1 MSEKLIS
8 VIVPAYNVENYI
20 RRCLDSLV
28 GQTYGNLEIIVVNDG
43 STDRTGEIIEEY
55 TERYPDKVMLYTR
68 ENQGQAEARNFGI
81 SKASGEYIGFV
92 DSDDFVSTKM
102 YELMYREAEEQNCD
116 MVTCG
121 YYGCDEVTGEITVYQ
136 TGYKGEF
143 NQSIYENPMLLRI
156 NSPYPWNKLYTRELL
171 ERSGFSF
178 RKGIIFEDLCAIF
191 PLFMDARKVGRVH
204 EKLYYYIKGRK
215 GGTIS
220 TFNEKHGQIID
231 ALQIMNDAYQHRG
244 MFERFYDTLLFFN
257 LRHIYAR
264 FDEMHNYDD
273 IIFKREFKKR
283 AFALLDQYFPGW
295 RDTEEYA
302 ALEKAEEREGKEGKS
317 PEKTAEKGDGKNA
330 GRKAGKKEKKKRD
343 VSPGTPPQEEPKNLK
358 KKKRSELYEELTAER
373 EIEKNTVLVECYH
386 GNDLRGIGYY
396 IAMDVSDYMDFK
408 VYVAAADLGKVCA
421 FSQMFPSYVR
431 YVDMNSERYLELLA
445 TAKYLV
451 NNRSFPGFF
460 RKRKEQ
466 LLIFTD
472 FLPSLAAQGT
482 ELVCDARN
490 IQGIQLSLAQSD
502 KILFPEELREQ
513 FIPLLEKYNMA
524 EICRDKGCFI
534 MTRALLHSADR
545 EEDGTVRVAY
555 MPSVREF
562 PGLKDSRNY
571 LFLSSLKKKL
581 TELDERLEE
590 GRKILFCFPRII
602 RRRFRENTW
611 KHIEFFPENREPLE
625 VLAGCHALVGEYG
638 EEMFVMKA
646 LGRPV
651 CQFVDDEADMAWRY
665 GLGGQGEEYG
675 FPVFETPEK
684 VAEWING
691 LERKAVHI
699 GSPRVGWRQTLEDF
713 KRGKNRRLGRTVVY
727 MPVIKSRREF
737 LQYMQGQDTKRS
749 VFFIPKDAFSDELA
763 AWIRE
768 YGGIR
773 YMVIIQSIVV
783 SKNESRLIKYHIT
796 TKDKLRE
803 KRDRQRYLG

>member
-1 MSEKLIS
+1 MNEKLIS

-28 GQTYGNLEIIVVNDG
+28 SQTYENLEIIVVNDG

-81 SKASGEYIGFV
+81 TKASGEYIGFV

-102 YELMYREAEEQNCD
+102 YELMYREAEEQGCD

-143 NQSIYENPMLLRI
+143 NQNIYENPMLLRI

-231 ALQIMNDAYQHRG
+231 ALQIMNDAYQDRG

-264 FDEMHNYDD
+264 FDEMQTYDD

-283 AFALLDQYFPGW
+283 AFALLDRYFPGW
-295 RDTEEYA
+295 KETEEYA
-302 ALEKAEEREGKEGKS
+302 ALEKTEENKKTDVSSEPPHREEPKS
-317 PEKTAEKGDGKNA
+317 T
-330 GRKAGKKEKKKRD
+330 KKKR
-343 VSPGTPPQEEPKNLK
+343 
-358 KKKRSELYEELTAER
+358 RSERYEELTAER

-386 GNDLRGIGYY
+386 GNDLRGMGYY
-396 IAMDVSDYMDFK
+396 ITMGLSDHMDYK
-408 VYVAAADLGKVCA
+408 VYVAAADIGKVCA
-421 FSQMFPSYVR
+421 FSQTFPSYIR

-451 NNRSFPGFF
+451 NNRSFPGYF

-466 LLIFTD
+466 RLIFTD

-502 KILFPEELREQ
+502 QILFPEELKEQ

-534 MTRALLHSADR
+534 MTKSLLPPVHR
-545 EEDGTVRVAY
+545 EDDGTVRVAY

-562 PGLKDSRNY
+562 PGLKDNKNY

-590 GRKILFCFPRII
+590 GRKILFCFPRTV

-611 KHIEFFPENREPLE
+611 KHIEFFPEDREPLE

-646 LGRPV
+646 MGRPV
-651 CQFVDDEADMAWRY
+651 CQFADDKTDMAWRY
-665 GLGGQGEEYG
+665 GLGSQGAEYD
-675 FPVFETPEK
+675 FPAFETPEK

-691 LERKAVHI
+691 LERKAVHAGGAKI
-699 GSPRVGWRQTLEDF
+699 SWRQTLEDF
-713 KRGKNRRLGRTVVY
+713 KRGKNHRLGRTVVY
-727 MPVIKSRREF
+727 MPAITSRGEF
-737 LQYMQGQDTKRS
+737 LEYMQGQDTKRS
-749 VFFIPKDAFSDELA
+749 VFFIPKAAFSDELA
-763 AWIRE
+763 TWIRE

-783 SKNESRLIKYHIT
+783 SKNESRMIKYHIT

>member
-1 MSEKLIS
+1 MNEKLIS

-28 GQTYGNLEIIVVNDG
+28 SQTYENLEIIVVDDG

-81 SKASGEYIGFV
+81 TKASGEYIGFV

-143 NQSIYENPMLLRI
+143 NQNIYENPMLLRI

-178 RKGIIFEDLCAIF
+178 QKGIIFEDLCAIF

-231 ALQIMNDAYQHRG
+231 ALQIMNDAYQQRG

-257 LRHIYAR
+257 LRHIHAR
-264 FDEMHNYDD
+264 FDEMQNYEDV
-273 IIFKREFKKR
+273 IFKREFKKR
-283 AFALLDQYFPGW
+283 AFELLDRYFPGW
-295 RDTEEYA
+295 RDSEEYA
-302 ALEKAEEREGKEGKS
+302 ALKTAEGNEEKEGK
-317 PEKTAEKGDGKNA
+317 KAEKKAEKNA
-330 GRKAGKKEKKKRD
+330 DKKVSKKVSKKAEVPSATPPREEIKTTKKKR
-343 VSPGTPPQEEPKNLK
+343 
-358 KKKRSELYEELTAER
+358 RSERYEELAAER
-373 EIEKNTVLVECYH
+373 GIEETTVLVECYH
-386 GNDLRGIGYY
+386 GNDLRGMGYY
-396 IAMDVSDYMDFK
+396 IAMDLAEHPEYK

-421 FSQMFPSYVR
+421 FSQTFPSLVR
-431 YVDMNSERYLELLA
+431 YVDMNSEHYLELLA
-445 TAKYLV
+445 TAKYLI

-466 LLIFTD
+466 RLIFTD

-482 ELVCDARN
+482 EAVCDARS

-502 KILFPEELREQ
+502 KILFPQELKEQ
-513 FIPLLEKYNMA
+513 FIALLEKYNMG
-524 EICRDKGCFI
+524 EICRDKSCFF
-534 MTRALLHSADR
+534 MMRALLHSGER
-545 EEDGTVRVAY
+545 EDDGTVRVAY
-555 MPSVREF
+555 MPSVKEF
-562 PGLKDSRNY
+562 PGLKDSKNY

-602 RRRFRENTW
+602 RRRFKENIW
-611 KHIEFFPENREPLE
+611 KHIEFFPEDQEPLE

-651 CQFVDDEADMAWRY
+651 CQFADDQTDMAWSR
-665 GLGGQGEEYG
+665 GLDGQGAEYG

-699 GSPRVGWRQTLEDF
+699 GSPRIGWRQTLEDF
-713 KRGKNRRLGRTVVY
+713 KRGKNHRLGRTVVY
-727 MPVIKSRREF
+727 MPAFESRKEF

-749 VFFIPKDAFSDELA
+749 VFFIQKDAFSDALA

-773 YMVIIQSIVV
+773 YMVIIQSTVV

>member
-1 MSEKLIS
+1 MKEKLIS
-8 VIVPAYNVENYI
+8 VIVPAYNVEKYI

-28 GQTYGNLEIIVVNDG
+28 SQTYENLEIIVVNDG
-43 STDRTGEIIEEY
+43 STDQTGEIIEEY

-143 NQSIYENPMLLRI
+143 NQNIYDNPMLLRI

-191 PLFMDARKVGRVH
+191 PLFMDAKKVGRVH

-231 ALQIMNDAYQHRG
+231 ALQIMNDAYQQRG

-264 FDEMHNYDD
+264 FDEMQNYDD

-302 ALEKAEEREGKEGKS
+302 SLDTSEGKEGMKA
-317 PEKTAEKGDGKNA
+317 EKTAEEKAEKNA
-330 GRKAGKKEKKKRD
+330 DKKVSKKEY
-343 VSPGTPPQEEPKNLK
+343 K
-358 KKKRSELYEELTAER
+358 KKKRSERYEELTAER
-373 EIEKNTVLVECYH
+373 DIEKTTVLVECYH
-386 GNDLRGIGYY
+386 GNDLRGMGYY
-396 IAMDVSDYMDFK
+396 IAMDLAEHPEYK
-408 VYVAAADLGKVCA
+408 VYVAAADLGKVCS
-421 FSQMFPSYVR
+421 FSQTFSSLVR
-431 YVDMNSERYLELLA
+431 YVDMNSEHYLELLA
-445 TAKYLV
+445 TAKYLI

-466 LLIFTD
+466 RLIFTD

-482 ELVCDARN
+482 EVVCDARN

-502 KILFPEELREQ
+502 KILFPQELKEQ

-524 EICRDKGCFI
+524 EICRDKGCFF
-534 MTRALLHSADR
+534 MTRALLHSGQR

-562 PGLKDSRNY
+562 PGLKDSKNY
-571 LFLSSLKKKL
+571 LFLSSLRKKL

-590 GRKILFCFPRII
+590 GRKILLCFPRII
-602 RRRFRENTW
+602 RRRFRENIW
-611 KHIEFFPENREPLE
+611 KHIEFFPENQEPLE

-651 CQFVDDEADMAWRY
+651 CQFVDDQTDMAWRY
-665 GLGGQGEEYG
+665 GLDSQGEDHG
-675 FPVFETPEK
+675 FPVFDKPEK

-691 LERKAVHI
+691 LDREAVNI
-699 GSPRVGWRQTLEDF
+699 GDICLGWRQTLEEF
-713 KRGKNRRLGRTVVY
+713 KRGKNHRLGRAVVY
-727 MPVIKSRREF
+727 MPAFTNRKEF

-749 VFFIPKDAFSDELA
+749 VFFIQKEAFSDALA

>member
-1 MSEKLIS
+1 MKEKLIS

-28 GQTYGNLEIIVVNDG
+28 SQTYQNLEIIVVNDG

-143 NQSIYENPMLLRI
+143 NQNIYENPMLLRI

-171 ERSGFSF
+171 ERSNFSF

-191 PLFMDARKVGRVH
+191 PLFMDAKKVGRVH

-231 ALQIMNDAYQHRG
+231 ALQIMNDAYQQRG

-264 FDEMHNYDD
+264 FDEMQNYDD

-283 AFALLDQYFPGW
+283 AFVLLDQYFPGW

-302 ALEKAEEREGKEGKS
+302 ALEIGEGKEGKKA
-317 PEKTAEKGDGKNA
+317 EKTVERKAEKHADKKLSNKEN
-330 GRKAGKKEKKKRD
+330 RKTEATS
-343 VSPGTPPQEEPKNLK
+343 VTPPQEETKSI
-358 KKKRSELYEELTAER
+358 KKKRRSEQYEELVAER
-373 EIEKNTVLVECYH
+373 EIDKTTVLVECYH
-386 GNDLRGIGYY
+386 GNDLRGMGYY
-396 IAMDVSDYMDFK
+396 IAMDLAEHPEYK
-408 VYVAAADLGKVCA
+408 VYVAAADLEKVCA
-421 FSQMFPSYVR
+421 FSQTFPSLIR
-431 YVDMNSERYLELLA
+431 YVDMNSEHYLELLA
-445 TAKYLV
+445 TAKYLI

-460 RKRKEQ
+460 RKRKDQ
-466 LLIFTD
+466 RLIFTD

-482 ELVCDARN
+482 EVVCGARN
-490 IQGIQLSLAQSD
+490 IQGIQLSLAQAD
-502 KILFPEELREQ
+502 EILFPEELREQ

-524 EICRDKGCFI
+524 EICRDKGCFF
-534 MTRALLHSADR
+534 MTRALLHSVHGED
-545 EEDGTVRVAY
+545 DGTVRVAY
-555 MPSVREF
+555 MPSAREF
-562 PGLKDSRNY
+562 PGLKDSKNY
-571 LFLSSLKKKL
+571 LFLSSLRKKL
-581 TELDERLEE
+581 TELDEKLEE

-602 RRRFRENTW
+602 RRRFKENIW
-611 KHIEFFPENREPLE
+611 KHIEFFPEDQEPLQ
-625 VLAGCHALVGEYG
+625 VLARCHALVGEYG

-651 CQFVDDEADMAWRY
+651 CQFADDQTDMAWRY
-665 GLGGQGEEYG
+665 GLDSQRGEHG
-675 FPVFETPEK
+675 FPVFDSSEK

-691 LERKAVHI
+691 LDSEAVSI
-699 GSPRVGWRQTLEDF
+699 GDIGLGWRQTLEDF
-713 KRGKNRRLGRTVVY
+713 KKGKNRRLGRTVVY
-727 MPVIKSRREF
+727 MPAFTSRREF
-737 LQYMQGQDTKRS
+737 LQYMQGQDTRRS
-749 VFFIPKDAFSDELA
+749 VFFIQKDAFSDALA

-768 YGGIR
+768 YGDIR